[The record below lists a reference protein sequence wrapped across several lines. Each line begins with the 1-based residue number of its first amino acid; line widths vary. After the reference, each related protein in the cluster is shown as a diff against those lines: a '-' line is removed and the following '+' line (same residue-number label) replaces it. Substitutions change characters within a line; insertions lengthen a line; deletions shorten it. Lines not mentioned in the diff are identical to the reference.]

1 MALNKIKRLV
11 SLSCILLLTTG
22 FMSGCTDPDKTSAKT
37 INVFN
42 CADYIDED
50 LISKFE
56 EETGYKVNYST
67 YDTNENMYSKL
78 TSGSTSY
85 DLVFP
90 SDYMVEKLISE
101 DLIQEI
107 DYNNIPNYKYIGE
120 DYKGLSYDP
129 ENKYTVPYMWGT
141 VGIIYDPEFTGEELT
156 SWDALWDE
164 KYKGEV
170 VMFNSVRDTMGIA
183 LKRLGYSMNST
194 NPEEIAKATDSL
206 IELKANK
213 ITKAWVVDEVKDMM
227 ISGEASIATVWSGD
241 ANYIL
246 SENPD
251 LKYVV
256 PREGSNKW
264 FDSMV
269 IPTTAK
275 NKEGAEAFINF
286 LCDPENALQNVE
298 YIEYYTPVIEA
309 YQELPEE
316 DKNRY
321 PSEETLNNC
330 EIFRNLSKTDLEMYN
345 DEWIRIGSY

>member
-1 MALNKIKRLV
+1 MKKIKRLV
-11 SLSCILLLTTG
+11 SLSCVLLLSLG
-22 FMSGCTDPDKTSAKT
+22 LISGCSKEENSSKV

-56 EETGYKVNYST
+56 EETGYTVNYST

-90 SDYMVEKLISE
+90 SDYMIEKMISE
-101 DLIQEI
+101 DLAAEI
-107 DYNNIPNYKYIGE
+107 NYDNIPNYKYIGDE
-120 DYKGLSYDP
+120 FKNLSFDP
-129 ENKYTVPYMWGT
+129 ENKYSVPYMWGT
-141 VGIIYDPEFTGEELT
+141 IGIIYDPEFTGEEIT
-156 SWDALWDE
+156 SWNALWDK

-170 VMFNSVRDTMGIA
+170 LIFNSVRDSMGLA
-183 LKRLGYSMNST
+183 LKRLGYSMNTT
-194 NPEEIAKATDSL
+194 NPEEIQEATDSL

-227 ISGEASIATVWSGD
+227 ISGEAAIATVWSGD

-246 SENPD
+246 SENPN
-251 LKYVV
+251 LVYVV
-256 PREGSNKW
+256 PEEGSNKW
-264 FDSMV
+264 YDSMV
-269 IPTTAK
+269 IPKTAT

-298 YIEYYTPVIEA
+298 YIGYYTPVIEA
-309 YQELPEE
+309 YEALPEE
-316 DKNRY
+316 AKESY
-321 PSEETLNNC
+321 PSKETLDNC
-330 EIFRNLSKTDLEMYN
+330 EIFHNPSKKTLEMLN

>member
-1 MALNKIKRLV
+1 MKKIKRLV
-11 SLSCILLLTTG
+11 SLSCAFLLSLG
-22 FMSGCTDPDKTSAKT
+22 FLSGCSKEEKSSNV

-56 EETGYKVNYST
+56 EETGYTVNYST

-90 SDYMVEKLISE
+90 SDYMIEKLIDE
-101 DLIQEI
+101 DLLEEI
-107 DYNNIPNYKYIGE
+107 NYNNIPNYKYIGNE
-120 DYKGLSYDP
+120 FKGLSFDP
-129 ENKYTVPYMWGT
+129 KDNYSVPYMWGT
-141 VGIIYDPEFTGEELT
+141 IGIIYDPEFTGEEIT
-156 SWDALWDE
+156 SWNALWDE
-164 KYKGEV
+164 KYKGEIV
-170 VMFNSVRDTMGIA
+170 VFNSVRDTMGFA

-194 NPEEIAKATDSL
+194 DVDEVKKATDSL

-213 ITKAWVVDEVKDMM
+213 LTKAWVVDEVKDMM

-246 SENPD
+246 SENPN
-251 LKYVV
+251 LVYVV
-256 PREGSNKW
+256 PKEGSNKW
-264 FDSMV
+264 YDSMV
-269 IPTTAK
+269 IPKTCK

-286 LCDPENALQNVE
+286 LCNPENALKNVK
-298 YIEYYTPVIEA
+298 YIGYYTPVTEA
-309 YQELPEE
+309 YEALPEE
-316 DKNRY
+316 EKENY
-321 PSEETLNNC
+321 PSKETLDRC
-330 EIFRNLSKTDLEMYN
+330 EIFHNPNKQTLEMYN

>member
-1 MALNKIKRLV
+1 MELKRIRRV
-11 SLSCILLLTTG
+11 ISLSCALLLCTG
-22 FMSGCTDPDKTSAKT
+22 LMSGCGKSNESSSNV

-56 EETGYKVNYST
+56 EESGYTINYST

-85 DLVFP
+85 DIVFP

-107 DYNNIPNYKYIGE
+107 NYNNIPNYKYIGDE
-120 DYKGLSYDP
+120 FKNLSYDP
-129 ENKYTVPYMWGT
+129 DNKYTVPYMWGT
-141 VGIIYDPEFTGEELT
+141 VGIIYDPEFTGEEIT
-156 SWDALWDE
+156 SWNALWNK
-164 KYKGEV
+164 KYEGEV
-170 VMFNSVRDTMGIA
+170 VMFNSIRDTMGIA

-194 NPEEIAKATDSL
+194 NPKEIAEATDSL
-206 IELKANK
+206 IYLKANK

-256 PREGSNKW
+256 PKEGSNKW

-269 IPTTAK
+269 IPKVSK

-286 LCDPENALQNVE
+286 LCDPENAKQNVE
-298 YIEYYTPVIEA
+298 YIGYYTPVTAAFEK
-309 YQELPEE
+309 LSEE
-316 DKNRY
+316 EKERY
-321 PSEETLNNC
+321 PSDEILDKC
-330 EIFRNLSKTDLEMYN
+330 EIFRNLSKDALEIYN